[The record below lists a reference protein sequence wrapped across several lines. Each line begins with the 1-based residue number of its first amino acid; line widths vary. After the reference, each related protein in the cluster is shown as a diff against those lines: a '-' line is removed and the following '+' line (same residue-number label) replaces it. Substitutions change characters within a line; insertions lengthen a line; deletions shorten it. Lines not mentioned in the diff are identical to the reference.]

1 MTRSIDLFC
10 YLRIGIV
17 VYWKFIKF
25 LELIFCILMQNVE
38 NEILLKIC
46 FISYDDL
53 IKMKQPFMRIF
64 LKEIIILLLK
74 NN

>member
-1 MTRSIDLFC
+1 MTRSIDLFY